1 MSICDKMSI
10 SEKLSVIAIKSNQRA
25 KYAAIIIHRN
35 KVIGVGYN
43 HIGSYS
49 TQNEQC
55 LLRGLQT

>member
-1 MSICDKMSI
+1 MSI
-10 SEKLSVIAIKSNQRA
+10 SEKMSFLAMKSNLRA

-43 HIGSYS
+43 SVGSYS
-49 TQNEQC
+49 TLTDQC